1 MFHVNVCR
9 NEAIDPCMQLLKLL
23 LSMILMT
30 LLELKKYLSQHDLP
44 TYVGRWQVAVCNE
57 GMDQVIYDPKVV
69 NYGRR

>member
-1 MFHVNVCR
+1 
-9 NEAIDPCMQLLKLL
+9 
-23 LSMILMT
+23 MT

-44 TYVGRWQVAVCNE
+44 TYVGTWLVAVCNE